1 MARSKMETTTS
12 GFGYL
17 DGKPVG
23 KRKFLVKG
31 EFDVVMKE
39 EVVLIAHDRESAEDR
54 FIEFASK
61 KAKQLGGELGTTF
74 IDFAEHEEYFS
85 GKR

>member
-12 GFGYL
+12 GLLYL

-31 EFDVVMKE
+31 QFDVVMSE
-39 EVVLIAHDRESAEDR
+39 ELLLIAHDSESAEER
-54 FIEFASK
+54 FTEFASR
-61 KAKQLGGELGTTF
+61 KANQLGGELGTIF
-74 IDFAEHEEYFS
+74 IDFAEDAEYFD

>member
-85 GKR
+85 G

>member
-1 MARSKMETTTS
+1 MARSKMETTTNGLS
-12 GFGYL
+12 YL

-31 EFDVVMKE
+31 EFDVVIE
-39 EVVLIAHDRESAEDR
+39 DELVLIAHDTESAEER
-54 FIEFASK
+54 FTEFASK
-61 KAKQLGGELGTTF
+61 KATQLGGKLGTVF
-74 IDFAEHEEYFS
+74 IDFAQDAEYFD

>member
-1 MARSKMETTTS
+1 MARSKIETTTS
-12 GFGYL
+12 GLSYL

-31 EFDVVMKE
+31 EFDIVMKE

>member
-1 MARSKMETTTS
+1 MQMARSKMETTTS

-74 IDFAEHEEYFS
+74 IDFAEDEAYFS
-85 GKR
+85 G

>member
-1 MARSKMETTTS
+1 MARSKLETTTS
-12 GFGYL
+12 GLGYL

-31 EFDVVMKE
+31 EFDVVMRE
-39 EVVLIAHDRESAEDR
+39 ELILIAHDKESAEDR

-61 KAKQLGGELGTTF
+61 KARQLGGELGTTF
-74 IDFAEHEEYFS
+74 IDFAENEEYFN
-85 GKR
+85 GKG

>member
-74 IDFAEHEEYFS
+74 IDFAEDEAYFS
-85 GKR
+85 G

>member
-1 MARSKMETTTS
+1 MARYKMQTTTS

-17 DGKPVG
+17 DGKPIG

-74 IDFAEHEEYFS
+74 IDFAEDEAYLS
-85 GKR
+85 G

>member
-1 MARSKMETTTS
+1 MARSKIQTTTQ
-12 GFGYL
+12 GHTLL
-17 DGKPVG
+17 DGKLVG

-31 EFDVVMKE
+31 EFDVVLKE
-39 EVVLIAHDRESAEDR
+39 EVVLIAHDEASAEDR

-74 IDFAEHEEYFS
+74 IDFAQDEEYFS

>member
-12 GFGYL
+12 GLSYL

-31 EFDVVMKE
+31 QFDVVMSE
-39 EVVLIAHDRESAEDR
+39 ELLLIAHDSESAEER
-54 FIEFASK
+54 FTEFASR
-61 KAKQLGGELGTTF
+61 KANQLGGELGTTF
-74 IDFAEHEEYFS
+74 IDFAQDEEYFS

>member
-1 MARSKMETTTS
+1 MARNKMQTTTS

-23 KRKFLVKG
+23 KRKSLVKG

-74 IDFAEHEEYFS
+74 IDFAEDEAYFS
-85 GKR
+85 G

>member
-1 MARSKMETTTS
+1 MARSKLETTTS
-12 GFGYL
+12 GLGYL

-31 EFDVVMKE
+31 EFDVVMRE
-39 EVVLIAHDRESAEDR
+39 ELILIAHDKESAEDR
-54 FIEFASK
+54 FLEFASK

-74 IDFAEHEEYFS
+74 IDFAENEEYFN

>member
-1 MARSKMETTTS
+1 MARNKMQTTTS

-17 DGKPVG
+17 DGKPIG

-74 IDFAEHEEYFS
+74 IDFAEDEAYFS
-85 GKR
+85 G

>member
-1 MARSKMETTTS
+1 MARSKIETTTQ
-12 GFGYL
+12 GHTLL
-17 DGKPVG
+17 DGKLVG

-31 EFDVVMKE
+31 EFDVILKE
-39 EVVLIAHDRESAEDR
+39 EVVLIAHDEDSAEDR

-74 IDFAEHEEYFS
+74 IDFAQDEEYFS
-85 GKR
+85 GKG

>member
-1 MARSKMETTTS
+1 MARSKMQTTTS

-74 IDFAEHEEYFS
+74 IDFAEDEAYFN
-85 GKR
+85 G

>member
-1 MARSKMETTTS
+1 MARNKMQTTTS

-17 DGKPVG
+17 DGKPIG

-31 EFDVVMKE
+31 EFDIVMKE

-74 IDFAEHEEYFS
+74 IDFAEDEAYFS
-85 GKR
+85 G

>member
-1 MARSKMETTTS
+1 MQMARSKMQTTTS

-74 IDFAEHEEYFS
+74 IDFAEDEAYFS
-85 GKR
+85 G

>member
-1 MARSKMETTTS
+1 MARSKLETTTS
-12 GFGYL
+12 GLGYL

-31 EFDVVMKE
+31 EFDVVMRE
-39 EVVLIAHDRESAEDR
+39 ELILIAHDKESAEDR

-61 KAKQLGGELGTTF
+61 KARQLGGELGTTF
-74 IDFAEHEEYFS
+74 IDFAENEEYFS
-85 GKR
+85 GKG

>member
-1 MARSKMETTTS
+1 MARSKIETTTQ
-12 GFGYL
+12 GHTLL
-17 DGKPVG
+17 DGKLVG

-31 EFDVVMKE
+31 EFDVILKE
-39 EVVLIAHDRESAEDR
+39 EVVLIAHDIESAEDR

-74 IDFAEHEEYFS
+74 IDFAYDEEYFN
-85 GKR
+85 G

>member
-74 IDFAEHEEYFS
+74 IDFAKDEAYFN
-85 GKR
+85 G

>member
-1 MARSKMETTTS
+1 MARSKIETTTQ
-12 GFGYL
+12 GHTLL
-17 DGKPVG
+17 DGKLVG

-31 EFDVVMKE
+31 EFDVILKE
-39 EVVLIAHDRESAEDR
+39 EVVLIAHDIESAEDR
-54 FIEFASK
+54 FIQFASK

-74 IDFAEHEEYFS
+74 IDFAQDEEYFS

>member
-1 MARSKMETTTS
+1 MARNKMQTTTS

-17 DGKPVG
+17 DGKPIG

-74 IDFAEHEEYFS
+74 IDFAEDEEYFN
-85 GKR
+85 G

>member
-1 MARSKMETTTS
+1 MARSKMQTTTS

-74 IDFAEHEEYFS
+74 IDFAEDEEYFN
-85 GKR
+85 G

>member
-1 MARSKMETTTS
+1 MLMARSKMQTTTS

-74 IDFAEHEEYFS
+74 IDFAEDEEYFN
-85 GKR
+85 G

>member
-54 FIEFASK
+54 FKEFASK

-74 IDFAEHEEYFS
+74 IDFAEDEEYFN
-85 GKR
+85 G

>member
-1 MARSKMETTTS
+1 MARNKMQTTTS

-31 EFDVVMKE
+31 EFDIVMKE

-74 IDFAEHEEYFS
+74 IDFAEDEAYFS
-85 GKR
+85 G

>member
-1 MARSKMETTTS
+1 MARSKIETTTQ
-12 GFGYL
+12 GHTLL
-17 DGKPVG
+17 DGKLVG

-31 EFDVVMKE
+31 EFDVILKE
-39 EVVLIAHDRESAEDR
+39 EVVLIAHDIESAEDR
-54 FIEFASK
+54 FIQFASK

-74 IDFAEHEEYFS
+74 VDFAQDEEYFS

>member
-1 MARSKMETTTS
+1 MARSKIETTTS

-39 EVVLIAHDRESAEDR
+39 EVVLIAHDIESAEDR

-74 IDFAEHEEYFS
+74 IDFAYDEEYFN
-85 GKR
+85 G

>member
-31 EFDVVMKE
+31 EFDIVMKE
-39 EVVLIAHDRESAEDR
+39 EVVLTAHDRESAEDR

-61 KAKQLGGELGTTF
+61 KAKQLCGELGTTF
-74 IDFAEHEEYFS
+74 IDFAEDEAYFS
-85 GKR
+85 G

>member
-1 MARSKMETTTS
+1 MARSKIETTTN
-12 GFGYL
+12 GYTLL
-17 DGKPVG
+17 DGKLVG

-39 EVVLIAHDRESAEDR
+39 ELVLIAHDRESAEDR

-61 KAKQLGGELGTTF
+61 KAKQLGGELDTVF
-74 IDFAEHEEYFS
+74 IDFAKEEEYFS

>member
-1 MARSKMETTTS
+1 MARSKIETTTS
-12 GFGYL
+12 GLSYL

-31 EFDVVMKE
+31 EFDIVMKE

-54 FIEFASK
+54 FIQFASK

-74 IDFAEHEEYFS
+74 IDFAEDERYFN
-85 GKR
+85 G

>member
-12 GFGYL
+12 GLSYL

-31 EFDVVMKE
+31 EFDIVMKE

-54 FIEFASK
+54 FIQFASK

-74 IDFAEHEEYFS
+74 IDFAEDERYFN
-85 GKR
+85 G

>member
-1 MARSKMETTTS
+1 MHMARSKMETTTS

-74 IDFAEHEEYFS
+74 IDFAEDEEYFN
-85 GKR
+85 G

>member
-1 MARSKMETTTS
+1 MPRSKIETTTS

-39 EVVLIAHDRESAEDR
+39 EVVLIAHDIESAEDR

-74 IDFAEHEEYFS
+74 IDFAYDEEYFN
-85 GKR
+85 G

>member
-31 EFDVVMKE
+31 EFDIVMKE

-74 IDFAEHEEYFS
+74 IDFAEDEAYFS
-85 GKR
+85 G